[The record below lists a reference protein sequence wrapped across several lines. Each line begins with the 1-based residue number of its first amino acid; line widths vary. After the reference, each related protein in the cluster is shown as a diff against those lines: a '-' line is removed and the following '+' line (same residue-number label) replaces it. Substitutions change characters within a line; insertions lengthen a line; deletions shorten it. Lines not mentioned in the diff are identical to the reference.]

1 MGMFGAIDIAVSGAT
16 LSRTWLDAISDN
28 IANVNTVRPGDKEP
42 FRARLVVAKPVDGAN
57 GAGAGVRVDGIL
69 LKGGPPEVIFDPEN
83 PLADANGNVVRP
95 QVDLSEEMTN
105 LMIATRAYQANLA
118 VVDRARDTYLK
129 ALEIGRH

>member
-28 IANVNTVRPGDKEP
+28 IANVNTVRPGNEEP
-42 FRARLVVAKPVDGAN
+42 FRARMVVAKPVDGMN
-57 GAGAGVRVDGIL
+57 GAGAGVRVDGIQ
-69 LKGGPPEVIFDPEN
+69 LKGGPAQVIFDPEN
-83 PLADANGNVVRP
+83 PLADENGNVTRP

-105 LMIATRAYQANLA
+105 LMIATRGYQANLA